1 MNRHLVTILM
11 AGLLLA
17 ADDPKQAAI
26 NKDLDKLQGEWEV
39 VSAERDGKTIPPE
52 QFKTERITIQGD
64 LMTVT
69 KDGKVLQRSKR
80 VLDPSTTPKSF
91 VCEVMEGVN
100 KGDKCHGIYEVE
112 GDTFKECRVKA
123 DKERP
128 REFSSKNGAFLG
140 RYKRAQLR
148 EPRKEEPAPSEGEW
162 VALFNGKNLDGWTIY
177 PEGTTGWEVKD
188 GNIVSSGPV
197 SQLFGQHSSYRNFH
211 FRVEA
216 MINDGGR
223 SAQCFRAK
231 FGPEVPEGYKVAIN
245 STSREFTG
253 LRTGSL
259 YFMRISTNYPLES
272 LRDTP
277 VKPDTW
283 FTQEVIAEGN
293 RFRVLV
299 DGKEIVDCLDK
310 DKTYTRGFFAFERPD
325 RNTMLKLRKIEVKEL
340 PPLRPVVQAGAEK
353 GWTQLFNGKDLSGWK
368 GHAKGT
374 TGWDVKD
381 GVLVSSGPVSQLF
394 SARGDYENF
403 HFRVEA
409 RVNHGGLSGQ
419 GFRAKFGPGTPEG
432 YKAAINST
440 SRELTGLRTGS
451 LYFLRIST
459 NYPLESLRD
468 TLVKPDTWFT
478 QEVIAEGNHI
488 TIKLDG
494 EVLVDLIDKDNS
506 YRKGHLT
513 LERADRDT
521 VVQFRKIEIKELPL
535 KK

>member
-1 MNRHLVTILM
+1 VKRYAIVILTLT
-11 AGLLLA
+11 GSLLLA
-17 ADDPKQAAI
+17 DDPRQAAI
-26 NKDLDKLQGEWEV
+26 QKELDKLQGEWEL

-52 QFKTERITIQGD
+52 QFKNERVTCNGD
-64 LMTVT
+64 QMTVT
-69 KDGKVLQRSKR
+69 KGGKVLQRSHL
-80 VLDPSTTPKSF
+80 VLDPTATPRTF
-91 VCEVMEGVN
+91 VRDITEGVN
-100 KGDKCHGIYEVE
+100 KGAKHHGIYEVE
-112 GDTFKECRVKA
+112 GDTFKECRVNA

-140 RYKRAQLR
+140 TYRRAQLR
-148 EPRKEEPAPSEGEW
+148 EPRNEEPVPSDGEW

-188 GNIVSSGPV
+188 GVLVSSGPV
-197 SQLFGQHSSYRNFH
+197 SQLFSTRSDYKNFH

-223 SAQCFRAK
+223 SAQGFRAK
-231 FGPEVPEGYKVAIN
+231 FGPGTPEGYKVAIN
-245 STSREFTG
+245 STSQELSG

-259 YFMRISTNYPLES
+259 YFLRISTNYPLES
-272 LRDTP
+272 FRDTL
-277 VKPDTW
+277 VRPDTW

-293 RFRVLV
+293 RFRVLI

-325 RNTMLKLRKIEVKEL
+325 RNTILKVRKIEVKEL

-353 GWTQLFNGKDLSGWK
+353 GWTPLFNGKDLSGWK
-368 GHAKGT
+368 SHPMGT
-374 TGWDVKD
+374 TGWGVKD

-394 SARGDYENF
+394 STRGDYENF

-409 RVNHGGLSGQ
+409 RINHGGLSGQ

-459 NYPLESLRD
+459 NYPLESFRD
-468 TLVKPDTWFT
+468 ILVKPDTWFT
-478 QEVIAEGNHI
+478 QEIIAEGNHI
-488 TIKLDG
+488 TVKLDG
-494 EVLVDLIDKDNS
+494 EALVDLIDKDNS

-535 KK
+535 K